1 MNYEEFKALVASNRT
16 YRRFDASRRVE
27 RDTLVKLVDLARMC
41 ASGRNLQP
49 LRYRLVTEQSELDE
63 VFKTLK
69 WAGYYTDWDGPSES
83 ERPVAY
89 MVQCLD
95 TDLTANPL
103 CDEGL
108 QLEAI
113 TLGACTMGLR
123 TCIIKAFNPEHVASA
138 LGLTDNMKPCYV
150 LAIGYPAEE
159 VRLEELPDSLAS
171 DAEAYRYYRTAD
183 GVHHVPKRT
192 LLQLI
197 ID

>member
-123 TCIIKAFNPEHVASA
+123 TCIIKAFNPDHVVST

-192 LLQLI
+192 LSQLI